1 MCWNKEVSMATYIT
15 VIVLVVILYRRNIGA
30 DRHLAIF
37 SAAFV
42 TIQLLEF
49 FAWLSIEKKDRK
61 LNDLVTRLILIFLWS
76 QPLVNS
82 YMGLKGASSKT
93 GKFIMLLAVIVFVML
108 FLGAI
113 VTALRGT
120 FETRTGPNCHLV
132 WYRKPSPNK
141 PEKGNSNGFMAD
153 YSFLVGFYLVGLFLP
168 LLFIRP
174 FRKGL
179 ALSVLGLGLLLISRK
194 MGSKEEFSSW
204 WCWIAGVFTL
214 AALIYKTPG

>member
-1 MCWNKEVSMATYIT
+1 MATYIT

-120 FETRTGPNCHLV
+120 FETKTGPNCHLV
-132 WYRKPSPNK
+132 WHRTPNNGE
-141 PEKGNSNGFMAD
+141 PAKGNGIAFMTD
-153 YSFLVGFYLVGLFLP
+153 HSILIGLYWIGLFLP
-168 LLFIRP
+168 LLFIKP

-179 ALSVLGLGLLLISRK
+179 AFSVLGIGLLLISRK
-194 MGSKEEFSSW
+194 MSAKEEFSSW

-214 AALIYKTPG
+214 AALIYRAG